1 MVSIKTQLIRAAAVG
16 AVGAAATAGFMAPAS
31 AASASA
37 GMHASLAAVNVAA
50 TGPNTKILAGPV
62 RWSPTKLTG
71 PPTKAGSTC
80 SGTNNTFTITNKTST
95 TKTIQV
101 NTGSGKMLL
110 GKLGAGKKAAIC
122 GSGPKGAKAKFFI
135 KGSTSVLTVTLS

>member
-16 AVGAAATAGFMAPAS
+16 AVGAAAMAGLAAPAS

-37 GMHASLAAVNVAA
+37 GMHTSLAAVQVAA
-50 TGPNTKILAGPV
+50 TGPNTKILGGPL

-71 PPTKAGSTC
+71 PPIKPGSTC
-80 SGTNNTFTITNKTST
+80 SGTNNTFTITNKTSVT
-95 TKTIQV
+95 RTILVKTS
-101 NTGSGKMLL
+101 SGKKVL
-110 GKLGAGKKAAIC
+110 GKVGAGKKAAVC
-122 GSGPKGAKAKFFI
+122 GTGSKGAKAKFFI